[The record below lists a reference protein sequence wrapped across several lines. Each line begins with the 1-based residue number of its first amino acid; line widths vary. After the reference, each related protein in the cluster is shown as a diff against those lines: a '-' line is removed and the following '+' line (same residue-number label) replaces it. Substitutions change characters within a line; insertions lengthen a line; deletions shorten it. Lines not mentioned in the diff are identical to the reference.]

1 MLRIYPVL
9 FLLFLLISCDTKTTT
24 SIQEQGTTVTDSL
37 LAKKSIALY
46 LGLDTLAVQDRK
58 GVIEEVLGS
67 TDVSLMHSP
76 YGFYFQSLCFQYT
89 QQQDSSDIYFRKA
102 YDAYSVVDPIWQ
114 RLLTYTQLGQELQHQ
129 RVAKVE
135 LMELLYEQLE
145 LVNQHSTIL
154 DYQLYD
160 LLAKAYFLN
169 GNMERSLHFT
179 TRYYAQHPFK
189 DNRRVKTRFY
199 DISFLLAAELQDKDQ
214 AKAALQQL
222 KVLLKDSKEETAIAR
237 YYDMEARYFALIGH
251 FDEALQSSKRYFHYN
266 KKRKQLHPTVYNNL
280 ATSFERN
287 QQLDSAI
294 HYYKEGIALAQQMKI
309 LEQNQLYGGL
319 SQVYK
324 RKGDYQQALIAL
336 DSSFAH
342 STRIKEKRNASKLH
356 ELELQYQTKQKDV
369 EISSLK
375 ENYQLQ
381 RQTFVQQR
389 WIISLIV
396 LFVIGVL
403 SYSLILYRQ
412 RLLSEKNKGLAI
424 QNKKMELEQRLL
436 QVQLNPH
443 FIYNAIAN
451 LQGFINQEDKVKAN
465 RYLISLSKMI
475 RNILELNRRDF
486 VPLSEDL
493 SAIENYL
500 QVQQMRYN
508 HSFDYHLVDRLQEA
522 SIEAEEILIPPMLL
536 QPFIENAIEHGFKN
550 ITYQGVLTLTIEVKN
565 EQLLLYIRDN
575 GCGLQPKEKEETTT
589 TTTTTTNKQSLAQ
602 IITQERLDALFHA
615 KKEEAFFRLYSIEE
629 EKEEEPSSSGV
640 EVLLCIPLI
649 YA

>member
-1 MLRIYPVL
+1 MLRIL
-9 FLLFLLISCDTKTTT
+9 SFLLAILLLSSCEKKASSLSEKKWSTPSDTTQ
-24 SIQEQGTTVTDSL
+24 S
-37 LAKKSIALY
+37 KKSLALY
-46 LGLDTLAVQDRK
+46 ISLDTIAALDRK
-58 GVIEEVLGS
+58 QVIEEALHQS
-67 TDVSLMHSP
+67 DSQFKRSP
-76 YGFYFQSLCFQYT
+76 YGLYFQSLLFQYT
-89 QQQDSSDIYFRKA
+89 QQQDSSDLYFKQAFEA
-102 YDAYSVVDPIWQ
+102 YPAVDPVWQ
-114 RLLTYTQLGQELQHQ
+114 RLLTYTKLGQEIKYQ
-129 RVAKVE
+129 RVASVE
-135 LMELLYEQLE
+135 FMELLYQQLD
-145 LVNQHSTIL
+145 LVNKHATIL

-169 GNMERSLHFT
+169 GDMERSLDFT
-179 TRYYAQHPFK
+179 ERYYAQHPFR
-189 DNRRVKTRFY
+189 DNRRIKTRFY
-199 DISFLLAAELQDKDQ
+199 DISFLLAAELQDQNQ
-214 AKAALQQL
+214 AQAALQQL
-222 KVLLKDSKEETAIAR
+222 KVLLRDSNDEIAIAR

-266 KKRKQLHPTVYNNL
+266 KKRNQLHPTVYNNL

-319 SQVYK
+319 SNVYK
-324 RKGDYQQALIAL
+324 HKGDYQQALIAL

-342 STRIKEKRNASKLH
+342 STRIKEKVNASKLH

-381 RQTFVQQR
+381 RKTFLQQR
-389 WIISLIV
+389 WITSFIV
-396 LFVIGVL
+396 LFIIGLL

-424 QNKKMELEQRLL
+424 ENKKMELEQRLL

-465 RYLISLSKMI
+465 RYLITLSKMI

-486 VPLSEDL
+486 VTLSEDL
-493 SAIENYL
+493 NAIENYL

-508 HSFDYHLVDRLQEA
+508 NSFDFRIDCTA
-522 SIEAEEILIPPMLL
+522 INTDEILIPPMLL

-550 ITYQGVLTLTIEVKN
+550 IAYRGILTLTVKEKD

-575 GCGLQPKEKEETTT
+575 GCGLQPKEATANTT
-589 TTTTTTNKQSLAQ
+589 KQSLAQ
-602 IITQERLDALFHA
+602 VITQERLDALFHSE
-615 KKEEAFFRLYSIEE
+615 KKRAFFRLYPIEDE
-629 EKEEEPSSSGV
+629 TSGTGV